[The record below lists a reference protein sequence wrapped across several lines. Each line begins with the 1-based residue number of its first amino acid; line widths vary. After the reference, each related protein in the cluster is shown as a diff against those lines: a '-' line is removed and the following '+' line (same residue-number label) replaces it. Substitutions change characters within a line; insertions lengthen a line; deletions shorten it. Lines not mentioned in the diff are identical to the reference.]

1 MGQQDFLKN
10 NMQRISALFLKIFQ
24 TTVTYMKLSS
34 CLYQQTQ
41 LSKDKMSCAE
51 YYDDKRKKNYIFL
64 KLNFWALKRS
74 SPAVLVAENHQNI
87 SGTITQD
94 QAS

>member
-51 YYDDKRKKNYIFL
+51 YDDKRKKNYIFKIEFL
-64 KLNFWALKRS
+64 G
-74 SPAVLVAENHQNI
+74 PAVLVAENHQNI
-87 SGTITQD
+87 SGTITHD